1 MEDLRKGMDEKGLID
16 FVKTCLLSGSDP
28 RGKEAVKN
36 LEWGIKQY
44 RKHLILHGVVG
55 SKDVQ
60 LMRDSMLKS
69 REETAKAREYSAIK
83 QTLEIYCNDDEL
95 PTVNEVLERIGR
107 KH

>member
-1 MEDLRKGMDEKGLID
+1 MKDLEKLQKVLEDTLDYLKLVDKGTYGNSIMSDLIYA
-16 FVKTCLLSGSDP
+16 KSI
-28 RGKEAVKN
+28 VKN
-36 LEWGIKQY
+36 LSID
-44 RKHLILHGVVG
+44 GVVR

-83 QTLEIYCNDDEL
+83 QTLDIYCNDDEL

>member
-1 MEDLRKGMDEKGLID
+1 MDITEFYNEHFSTTKNPSGTDIFERDYNYRELI
-16 FVKTCLLSGSDP
+16 FFAKEYHKKQLSLCS
-28 RGKEAVKN
+28 
-36 LEWGIKQY
+36 
-44 RKHLILHGVVG
+44 VVR

-83 QTLEIYCNDDEL
+83 QTLDIYCNDDEL